1 MSQHRLA
8 LDNISEPVFQLDEH
22 RWNEGINASR
32 ESPRKRMILPVHR
45 KQDAL
50 VQRMFNFLQPGTY
63 IRPHRHPGNG
73 ATESLVVLQ
82 GGIDFFTF
90 DKEGNIQTQRF
101 VGGVVTNSVLDIEP
115 NIWHTFVVKETD
127 TVLFEVKRGPY
138 NPMTDKEFA
147 SWAPEESTSASVS
160 YLSKLNEYP

>member
-1 MSQHRLA
+1 MNKHRLA
-8 LDNISEPVFQLDEH
+8 LDNVSEPVFSLDEGY
-22 RWNEGINASR
+22 WEKGLQASR

-73 ATESLVVLQ
+73 ATESLVVLN
-82 GGIDFFTF
+82 GLIDFFIFGDTG
-90 DKEGNIQTQRF
+90 KILNHTLI
-101 VGGVVTNSVLDIEP
+101 GGITDSVLDIEP
-115 NIWHTFVVKETD
+115 NIWHTFIVREKD
-127 TVLFEVKRGPY
+127 TVLFEVKKGPY

-147 SWAPEESTSASVS
+147 SWAPEEYTSESVK
-160 YLSKLNEYP
+160 YLSNLMEHS